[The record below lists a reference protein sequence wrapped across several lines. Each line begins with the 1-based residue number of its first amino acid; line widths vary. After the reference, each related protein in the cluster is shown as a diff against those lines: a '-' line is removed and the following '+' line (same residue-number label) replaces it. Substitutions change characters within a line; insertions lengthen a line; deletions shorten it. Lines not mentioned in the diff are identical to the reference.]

1 MRLLKHQ
8 TFIVFLKDPDPY
20 TGAAVVS
27 GFRCGSGHCCYLGD
41 GRIIMVC
48 NGAGYF
54 WVIGMV
60 CLDWIFWGFFG
71 EEA

>member
-1 MRLLKHQ
+1 MRLLKYQ
-8 TFIVFLKDPDPY
+8 TFIVFLKDPHPY

-60 CLDWIFWGFFG
+60 CLDWVFWGFFG

>member
-1 MRLLKHQ
+1 
-8 TFIVFLKDPDPY
+8 
-20 TGAAVVS
+20 
-27 GFRCGSGHCCYLGD
+27 
-41 GRIIMVC
+41 MVC